1 MERSTSPFSMV
12 RSVAILALICCSLSC
27 PAAARVALDGGREQG
42 IPPPPVAGNPVEVP
56 SPGFLPPP
64 PPPGSPVNT
73 PCPSTPNHATPL
85 RPAYG
90 NPVAPSP
97 SVPIPPPPILVGRNQ
112 LATPIPSVPSPPL
125 PPVQVPVS
133 TPCYSI
139 PIHVPPVPE
148 MSAPTPHRKTLQHV
162 VKNIR

>member
-1 MERSTSPFSMV
+1 MV

-64 PPPGSPVNT
+64 PPPGSPLNT

-85 RPAYG
+85 RPARTG
-90 NPVAPSP
+90 T
-97 SVPIPPPPILVGRNQ
+97 R
-112 LATPIPSVPSPPL
+112 
-125 PPVQVPVS
+125 
-133 TPCYSI
+133 
-139 PIHVPPVPE
+139 
-148 MSAPTPHRKTLQHV
+148 
-162 VKNIR
+162 